1 MHPRPPP
8 VSRFYPLEMDH
19 LAHCAA
25 LEIEI
30 DRFASALGDAPPK
43 TMVPTCP
50 DWSVT
55 DLAAHLG
62 LIHRW
67 AEHLVRVLAPAR
79 ISSEEMDIVRG
90 PPNPQWLQEGGSNLV
105 STLRSSEPNA
115 PMWAWGAD
123 QHVRF
128 WSRRQLHETLVHR
141 ADLELALGR
150 TIRAEPDV
158 CADGI
163 DEFLAN
169 LASSASF
176 SPAVRDLR
184 GTDQTLRFNAVDVGT
199 SWTVRIESDGFHVES
214 VDGPSDAEI
223 SGPAVDLLLVLY
235 RRQALSDSQLAAV
248 GDLDLVDFWL
258 AHSALG

>member
-1 MHPRPPP
+1 MDPRPPP
-8 VSRFYPLEMDH
+8 VGRFYPLAMDH

-25 LEIEI
+25 LEVEI
-30 DRFASALGDAPPK
+30 DRFASALGDAPPD
-43 TMVPTCP
+43 TRVPTCP

-55 DLAAHLG
+55 ELAAHLG

-67 AEHLVRVLAPAR
+67 AEHLVRFLAPVR
-79 ISSEEMDIVRG
+79 ISSEKMNIVRG
-90 PPNPQWLQEGGSNLV
+90 PANPRWLQEGGSDLV
-105 STLRSSEPNA
+105 ATLRASEPDA
-115 PMWAWGAD
+115 SMWAWGAD

-150 TIRAEPDV
+150 TVRAEPDV

-169 LASSASF
+169 LTSSASF

-184 GTDQTLRFNAVDVGT
+184 GTGQMLRFKPVDVGR
-199 SWTVRIESDGFHVES
+199 SWTVRIDDHGFDVSE
-214 VDGPSDAEI
+214 VDGPSDAEL

-235 RRQALSDSQLAAV
+235 RRQALSGSQVVAG
-248 GDLDLVDFWL
+248 GDRDLVDFWL